1 MRQTPVQDLC
11 MLFGNGL
18 QQGQRHLRANH
29 GSRLQEALVLWR

>member
-11 MLFGNGL
+11 RLFGNGL